1 MSFQLP
7 PLPFADTAL
16 AEKGMKKETLDLHHG
31 KHHQGYV
38 NALNGLVE
46 KNPEL
51 QGKSLEELVKFAA
64 KKPEL
69 SAVLNNAGQHYNHSL
84 FWKSLSP
91 DGGKIPATLEAK
103 IKEDFGS
110 VEAFK
115 TAFKTAATT
124 QFGSGWAWL
133 VLTSEGKLAVTK
145 TPNAE
150 SPLSQNTG
158 KALLVMDVWEHA
170 YYLDFQ
176 NRRPDF
182 TDNFLNNLANYTF
195 AEEVLKQ
202 A

>member
-7 PLPFADTAL
+7 SLPFADTAL
-16 AEKGMKKETLDLHHG
+16 SEKGMKKETLDLHHG

-38 NALNGLVE
+38 NALNALVE

-51 QGKSLEELVKFAA
+51 QGKSLEELVQFAA
-64 KKPEL
+64 NKADLTP
-69 SAVLNNAGQHYNHSL
+69 VLNNAGQHYNHSL

-91 DGGKIPATLEAK
+91 NGGKIPAKLEK
-103 IKEDFGS
+103 KLIEDFGS
-110 VEAFK
+110 VDAFK
-115 TAFKTAATT
+115 AAFKTAATT

-133 VLTSEGKLAVTK
+133 IQTADGKLSVTK
-145 TPNAE
+145 TANAE
-150 SPLSQNTG
+150 SPLSKNTG

-182 TDNFLNNLANYTF
+182 TDNFLNHLANYEF
-195 AEEVLKQ
+195 VEEQL